1 VGGQKRSSKGSRF
14 LIVGLLLLL
23 SLSAYWP
30 MFANSFVWDDQ
41 EFIVKNRAIRSL
53 WSPAYLWGCPGP
65 GYPWLGQRPVVALS
79 FALDY
84 ALWKGNPRGYHL
96 ANFLLHLSCTLGVFF
111 LAQNL
116 FRDWVPAFAAGALF
130 AVHPGHGEAVV
141 AFLGRSDLLATTF
154 VLLAALA
161 YLGSWQGK
169 RKLLLY
175 GLSLGSFLLGCL
187 AKETALGFLGIVLFL
202 DGLRQKA
209 EGGTWYSSV
218 VRVTP
223 FVLVA
228 LFYGIYRHSILAGEP
243 TRFTWWSGNT
253 ALGVKALFGAFAE
266 YLRLFLFPLR
276 LTPWY
281 EVSAPGAGLD
291 GKAFLGFLSLCF
303 ILWALLLFWKRDARK
318 ALSLGWF
325 LSGMLLVL
333 GGWLLPLSGLKGL
346 GGLPGPVV
354 AERWLYL
361 PSVGGCLL
369 AGVGFN
375 FWLARAEAWGK
386 VFILVTGCALLSL
399 LLWRQLSWIPIW
411 RSEESLA
418 RTLVAQAPRTA
429 LGYYNLANALARKG
443 DLDGA
448 EGFYRQAIQLKPDYA
463 KAYNNI
469 GVVFARMGRREEAE
483 QEYRE
488 ALRLNP
494 VYAEPHN
501 NLGNLHAD
509 QGRGDEA
516 EKEYREALR
525 LDPEYSE
532 AHYNQG
538 TLFEDQKR
546 FPEAEREY
554 QEAIRLR
561 PDYVQAHN
569 NLGNVFARQGDY
581 FRAEGEY
588 RVAIRLD
595 SLFAGPCINLALVL
609 VRQGRREEAV
619 GILEAF
625 LSQGGQPRAQ
635 VEAVLRDL
643 KGKTSSG
650 K

>member
-1 VGGQKRSSKGSRF
+1 M
-14 LIVGLLLLL
+14 LLALL
-23 SLSAYWP
+23 SLGAYWP
-30 MFANSFVWDDQ
+30 MFQNDFVWDDQ

-53 WSPAYLWGCPGP
+53 WPPAYLWGCPGS

-84 ALWKGNPRGYHL
+84 ALWKGNPWGYHL
-96 ANFLLHLSCTLGVFF
+96 ANLLLHLSCTLGVFF
-111 LAQNL
+111 LARNF
-116 FRDWVPAFAAGALF
+116 FRYQAPAFAAGALF

-141 AFLGRSDLLATTF
+141 AFLGRSDLLATAF

-169 RKLLLY
+169 RKPLLY

-202 DGLRQKA
+202 EGLRQKA
-209 EGGTWYSSV
+209 EGGTWRSSV
-218 VRVTP
+218 IRITP

-276 LTPWY
+276 LSPWY
-281 EVSAPGAGLD
+281 EVSAPGLGLD

-303 ILWALLLFWKRDARK
+303 MLWALLLFWKRDARK
-318 ALSLGWF
+318 VLSLGWF

-369 AGVGFN
+369 AGLGLN
-375 FWLARAEAWGK
+375 YWWAREEARGK
-386 VFILVTGCALLSL
+386 AFILVGGCALLSL
-399 LLWRQLSWIPIW
+399 LLWRQISWNPTW

-418 RTLVAQAPRTA
+418 RALVAQAPRTA
-429 LGYYNLANALARKG
+429 LGYYNLANALAQKG
-443 DLDGA
+443 ELDDA
-448 EGFYRQAIQLKPDYA
+448 EGFYRQAIRLKPDYA
-463 KAYNNI
+463 KAFNNI

-494 VYAEPHN
+494 GYAEPHN
-501 NLGNLHAD
+501 NLGNLLAA
-509 QGRGDEA
+509 QGAWESA
-516 EKEYREALR
+516 EEEYRQALR
-525 LDPEYSE
+525 LNPDYAE
-532 AHYNQG
+532 AHYNLG
-538 TLFEDQKR
+538 TVYEDSKEFQR
-546 FPEAEREY
+546 AEQEY

-561 PDYVQAHN
+561 PGYVQAHN
-569 NLGNVFARQGDY
+569 NLGNVLARQGDY

-609 VRQGRREEAV
+609 IRQGRKEEAAGV
-619 GILEAF
+619 LEAF

-635 VEAVLRDL
+635 VESMLRDL
-643 KGKTSSG
+643 ERETVSG

>member
-1 VGGQKRSSKGSRF
+1 MNLKSF
-14 LIVGLLLLL
+14 LPPFLLILLALL
-23 SLSAYWP
+23 SLGAYWS
-30 MFANSFVWDDQ
+30 MFQNDFVWDDQ

-53 WSPAYLWGCPGP
+53 WPPTYLWGCPGP

-79 FALDY
+79 FALNY
-84 ALWKGNPRGYHL
+84 ALWKGNPWGYHL
-96 ANFLLHLSCTLGVFF
+96 ANLLLHLSCTLEIFF
-111 LAQNL
+111 LTRNL
-116 FRDWVPAFAAGALF
+116 FRDQAPAFAAGALF
-130 AVHPGHGEAVV
+130 VIHPGHGEAVI
-141 AFLGRSDLLATTF
+141 AFLGRSDLLATAF

-161 YLGSWQGK
+161 YLSSWQGK
-169 RKLLLY
+169 RKPLLY

-187 AKETALGFLGIVLFL
+187 AKETTLGFLGIVLFL
-202 DGLRQKA
+202 EGLRQKA
-209 EGGTWYSSV
+209 EGGNWRSSV
-218 VRVTP
+218 IRVTP

-243 TRFTWWSGNT
+243 TRFTWWSGNP
-253 ALGVKALFGAFAE
+253 AFGVKALFGAFAE

-276 LTPWY
+276 LSPWY
-281 EVSAPGAGLD
+281 EVSAPGPGSD

-303 ILWALLLFWKRDARK
+303 MLWALLLFWKRDARI
-318 ALSLGWF
+318 ALPLGWF
-325 LSGMLLVL
+325 LSGILLVL

-361 PSVGGCLL
+361 PSVGGCLI
-369 AGVGFN
+369 AGLGFN
-375 FWLARAEAWGK
+375 FLWARAEAWGK
-386 VFILVTGCALLSL
+386 AFILVGGCALLSL
-399 LLWRQLSWIPIW
+399 LLWRHISWNPVW
-411 RSEESLA
+411 RTEESLA
-418 RTLVAQAPRTA
+418 RALVAQAPRTA
-429 LGYYNLANALARKG
+429 LGYYNLANALAQKG

-448 EGFYRQAIQLKPDYA
+448 EGLYSQAIRLKPDYA

-469 GVVFARMGRREEAE
+469 GVVFARMGKCEEAD

-494 VYAEPHN
+494 GYAEPHN
-501 NLGNLHAD
+501 NLGNLLAA
-509 QGRGDEA
+509 QGAWERA
-516 EKEYREALR
+516 EEEYRQALR
-525 LDPEYSE
+525 LNPDYAE
-532 AHYNQG
+532 AHYNLG
-538 TLFEDQKR
+538 TVYEDRKEFQR
-546 FPEAEREY
+546 AEKEY

-569 NLGNVFARQGDY
+569 NLGNVFAWQGDY

-609 VRQGRREEAV
+609 VPQGRREEAL

-625 LSQGGQPRAQ
+625 LSKGGQPRAQ

-643 KGKTSSG
+643 KRETVSG

>member
-1 VGGQKRSSKGSRF
+1 M
-14 LIVGLLLLL
+14 LLALL
-23 SLSAYWP
+23 SLGAYWP
-30 MFANSFVWDDQ
+30 MFQNDFVWDDQ
-41 EFIVKNRAIRSL
+41 EFIVKNRAIRTL
-53 WSPAYLWGCPGP
+53 WPPAYLWGCPGP

-84 ALWKGNPRGYHL
+84 ALWKGNQWGYHL
-96 ANFLLHLSCTLGVFF
+96 ANLLLHLSCTLGVFF
-111 LAQNL
+111 LARVL
-116 FRDWVPAFAAGALF
+116 FRDRAPAFAAGALF

-141 AFLGRSDLLATTF
+141 AFLGRSDLMATAF
-154 VLLAALA
+154 ILLAALA

-169 RKLLLY
+169 RQTLLY

-209 EGGTWYSSV
+209 EGGTWRSSV
-218 VRVTP
+218 IRVTP

-228 LFYGIYRHSILAGEP
+228 LFYGFYRHSILAGEP

-276 LTPWY
+276 LSPWY
-281 EVSAPGAGLD
+281 EVSAPGPGLD
-291 GKAFLGFLSLCF
+291 GKAFLGFLSLIF
-303 ILWALLLFWKRDARK
+303 LLWALLLFWKRDARK

-325 LSGMLLVL
+325 LSGMLLL
-333 GGWLLPLSGLKGL
+333 FGGWLLPLSGLKGL

-369 AGVGFN
+369 AGLGFN
-375 FWLARAEAWGK
+375 YWWARAEARGK
-386 VFILVTGCALLSL
+386 AFILVGGCALLSL
-399 LLWRQLSWIPIW
+399 LLWRQTSWNPTW

-418 RTLVAQAPRTA
+418 RALVAQAPRTA
-429 LGYYNLANALARKG
+429 LGYYNLANALAQKG

-448 EGFYRQAIQLKPDYA
+448 EGFYRQAIRLKPDYA
-463 KAYNNI
+463 KAFNNI
-469 GVVFARMGRREEAE
+469 GVVFAKMGRREEAE

-494 VYAEPHN
+494 GYAEPHN
-501 NLGNLHAD
+501 NLGNLLAA
-509 QGRGDEA
+509 QGAWESA
-516 EKEYREALR
+516 EEEYRQALR
-525 LDPEYSE
+525 MNPDYAE
-532 AHYNQG
+532 AHYNLG
-538 TLFEDQKR
+538 TVYEDRKEFQR
-546 FPEAEREY
+546 AEQEY

-635 VEAVLRDL
+635 VEAMLRDL
-643 KGKTSSG
+643 KRETVSG

>member
-1 VGGQKRSSKGSRF
+1 MKTSGRSEASSLWIGAGG
-14 LIVGLLLLL
+14 ILLLGCL
-23 SLSAYWP
+23 SFLNAFP
-30 MFANSFVWDDQ
+30 NGFVWDDV
-41 EFIVKNRAIRSL
+41 EFILKYKPLHAL
-53 WSPAYLWGCPGP
+53 WPPTYVLGAMGSGF
-65 GYPWLGQRPVVALS
+65 PWLGVRPFTALS
-79 FALDY
+79 FALDST
-84 ALWKGNPRGYHL
+84 LWRGNPFGFHL
-96 ANFLLHLSCTLGVFF
+96 TSLLLHLLCSLLVVF
-111 LAQNL
+111 LALRTFQNYVIAL
-116 FRDWVPAFAAGALF
+116 ASGALF

-141 AFLGRSDLLATTF
+141 AFLGRSDLLATAF

-169 RKLLLY
+169 RKPLLY

-187 AKETALGFLGIVLFL
+187 AKETALCFLGIVLFL

-209 EGGTWYSSV
+209 EGCTWRSSV
-218 VRVTP
+218 IRVTP
-223 FVLVA
+223 FVLVT

-243 TRFTWWSGNT
+243 TRFTWWSGNP

-276 LTPWY
+276 LSPWY
-281 EVSAPGAGLD
+281 EVSTPGPGLD

-303 ILWALLLFWKRDARK
+303 ILWALLLFWKGDARK

-325 LSGMLLVL
+325 LSGILLLL

-369 AGVGFN
+369 AGLGFN
-375 FWLARAEAWGK
+375 YLWARAEARGK
-386 VFILVTGCALLSL
+386 AFILVGGCALLSL
-399 LLWRQLSWIPIW
+399 LLWRQISWNPTW

-418 RTLVAQAPRTA
+418 RALVAQASRTA
-429 LGYYNLANALARKG
+429 LGYYNLANVLAKKG

-448 EGFYRQAIQLKPDYA
+448 EGFYRQAIRLKPDYA
-463 KAYNNI
+463 KANNNI

-494 VYAEPHN
+494 DYAEPHN
-501 NLGNLHAD
+501 NLGNLLAT
-509 QGRGDEA
+509 QGAWERA
-516 EKEYREALR
+516 EEEYREALR
-525 LDPEYSE
+525 LDPEYPE
-532 AHYNQG
+532 AHYNLG
-538 TLFEDQKR
+538 TVYEDSKNFQR
-546 FPEAEREY
+546 AEEEY

-561 PDYVQAHN
+561 PEYVQAHN

-609 VRQGRREEAV
+609 IRQGKREEAV

-625 LSQGGQPRAQ
+625 LSKGGQPRAQ

-643 KGKTSSG
+643 KGETSSG
-650 K
+650 N